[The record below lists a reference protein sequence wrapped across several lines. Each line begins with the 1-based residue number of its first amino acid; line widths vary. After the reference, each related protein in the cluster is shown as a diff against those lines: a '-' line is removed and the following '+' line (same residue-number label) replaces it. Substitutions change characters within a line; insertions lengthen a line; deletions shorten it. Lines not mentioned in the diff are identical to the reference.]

1 MVKSPEPCRGV
12 GEGKCEGES
21 PRFYPRQAERS
32 PDPVGTSMCTEFHS
46 LGRGSHGGGVRG
58 LGVWQGRQIGRWP
71 VVVRRD
77 SSEGVGDWM
86 ATLLEGPPMEEKA
99 EPGQGWLADS
109 DSREPPVL
117 WLLRFWG
124 GAADEAVGGGVGG
137 IRREGARLGRAGG
150 GPILRKCDI
159 FERFCGSSLHF
170 EAVDGGL
177 AEGGPCWS
185 PLFKRCARCSNKG
198 CVRSGE

>member
-12 GEGKCEGES
+12 GEGRCEGVS
-21 PRFYPRQAERS
+21 TRFYPRQAERS
-32 PDPVGTSMCTEFHS
+32 PDPVGASMCTEFHS

-99 EPGQGWLADS
+99 EPGQGLLADS

-117 WLLRFWG
+117 WLLGFWG
-124 GAADEAVGGGVGG
+124 VLRMGRWGGEWGEFAVRARAWGGRGAGQ
-137 IRREGARLGRAGG
+137 
-150 GPILRKCDI
+150 
-159 FERFCGSSLHF
+159 S
-170 EAVDGGL
+170 
-177 AEGGPCWS
+177 
-185 PLFKRCARCSNKG
+185 
-198 CVRSGE
+198 